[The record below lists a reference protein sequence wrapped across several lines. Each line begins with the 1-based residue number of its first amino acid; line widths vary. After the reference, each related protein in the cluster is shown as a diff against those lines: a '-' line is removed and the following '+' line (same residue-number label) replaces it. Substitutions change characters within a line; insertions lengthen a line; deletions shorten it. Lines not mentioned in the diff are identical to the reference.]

1 VDLGQALVI
10 SMLVIALIGALVVF
24 TSDAIRD
31 SKVQNQSELPSRPV
45 QWLHLS
51 GSDAADPNASWVS
64 QVHASLSQELI
75 VLTNLA
81 TPGATAGQ
89 FAQLLDPGNSEVEVN
104 IATLWIGPEDF
115 LAGIQILEFEEYLHS
130 ILTWLEARKA
140 TILVGNLPDLSAE
153 LVAAKLADPKAVHP
167 VIDQWNASIARLSTS
182 HGATIV
188 ELNERLEPARSP
200 IRYLY
205 TTKFDPNPEAQAFV
219 ADQFAAAMSVELDQL
234 ISDRSW
240 LVQGRF
246 DDS

>member
-31 SKVQNQSELPSRPV
+31 SKVRNQSKLPSRPV
-45 QWLHLS
+45 HWLHLS
-51 GSDAADPNASWVS
+51 GSDAADTDASWVN
-64 QVHASLSQELI
+64 QIHASLSQEVI
-75 VLTNLA
+75 VLSNLA

-89 FAQLLDPGNSEVEVN
+89 FAQLLTSGDSEVEVDV
-104 IATLWIGPEDF
+104 ATLWIGPEDF
-115 LAGIQILEFEEYLHS
+115 LAGFQILEFEEYLNS

-140 TILVGNLPDLSAE
+140 TTLVGNLPDLSAE

-167 VIDQWNASIARLSTS
+167 VIDQWNASIARLSAS

-188 ELNERLEPARSP
+188 EFNEPLELARSP

-219 ADQFAAAMSVELDQL
+219 ADQFAAAMSVVLDQL
-234 ISDRSW
+234 ISDRS
-240 LVQGRF
+240 
-246 DDS
+246 

>member
-31 SKVQNQSELPSRPV
+31 SKVRNQCELPSKPV
-45 QWLHLS
+45 DWLHLS
-51 GSDAADPNASWVS
+51 GSDAADPDTSWVN
-64 QVHASLSQELI
+64 QIHASLSQQVI

-89 FAQLLDPGNSEVEVN
+89 LAQLLNAGDTEVEVDV
-104 IATLWIGPEDF
+104 ATLWIGPEDF
-115 LAGIQILEFEEYLHS
+115 LAGIQILEFEEYLNS

-140 TILVGNLPDLSAE
+140 ITLVGNLPDLSAE

-167 VIDQWNASIARLSTS
+167 VIAQWNASIARLSTS

-188 ELNERLEPARSP
+188 ELNEPLEPARSP

-219 ADQFAAAMSVELDQL
+219 ADQFAAAMSVVLDQL
-234 ISDRSW
+234 ISDRS
-240 LVQGRF
+240 
-246 DDS
+246 